1 MTPQERAQT
10 QYEWVT
16 NNLNQ
21 SFMPP
26 SSKELEDDAHFLNV
40 AKLEAL
46 RSKDPSTKVGTVI
59 ATVDG
64 HSLSTGYNG
73 FAKGLRESEAKWTRP
88 LKYKYVVHSE
98 ANALVSAARLG
109 VSLDGA
115 VAYCTLQPC
124 SNCAAQL
131 VNAGITRIVF
141 LVDQVPNLSEEDLQ
155 ISCENLSYLQVRTY
169 RSKE

>member
-1 MTPQERAQT
+1 MTQLERTQT

-16 NNLNQ
+16 NSLNQ
-21 SFMPP
+21 SIMPP

-73 FAKGLRESEAKWTRP
+73 FAKGLRESEAKWERP
-88 LKYKYVVHSE
+88 VKYKYVVHSE
-98 ANALVSAARLG
+98 ANAIASAARLG

-124 SNCAAQL
+124 SICAAQL
-131 VNAGITRIVF
+131 INAGIIRIVF
-141 LVDQVPNLSEEDLQ
+141 LTDQVPNLSEEDLR
-155 ISCENLSYLQVRTY
+155 ISRENLSYLQIRTY
-169 RSKE
+169 QTK